1 MEKCFILKY
10 LIMKLAKQGRI
21 HLNLDKVVESN
32 HVIVTFGSLDPTPLH
47 NPPKTLGA
55 CAGTI
60 QCELPMSK
68 QTQVSTRTPFFI
80 FTLIMNQCHI
90 AKKVGHW

>member
-1 MEKCFILKY
+1 MGHVNDPNYHQIVNHLMEKCFILKY

-21 HLNLDKVVESN
+21 HLNPDEVVESN
-32 HVIVTFGSLDPTPLH
+32 HAIVTFGSLDPTPLH

-68 QTQVSTRTPFFI
+68 
-80 FTLIMNQCHI
+80 
-90 AKKVGHW
+90 